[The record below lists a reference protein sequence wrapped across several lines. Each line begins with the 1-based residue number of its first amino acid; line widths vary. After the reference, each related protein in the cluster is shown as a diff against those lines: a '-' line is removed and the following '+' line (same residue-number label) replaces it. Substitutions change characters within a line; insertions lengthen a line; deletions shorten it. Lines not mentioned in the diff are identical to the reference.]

1 MREIMVR
8 EAQSCDLKELVAKFI
23 PEVIGKEIEKATS
36 GIYPLQNTYI
46 RKVKILKA
54 PKFDLTKL
62 MEVSHDG
69 KGFFQHYDMLYNYC
83 FSFLLNIVWLIVFC
97 LSNKYCVLP
106 DYRCM
111 VTTVR
116 RLGQR
121 LSVQWETMLK
131 QKLSLLKCLEHRQQQ
146 ELTFGL
152 QSVEWDFNFW
162 NSYSICIHQ
171 WLWIAVCL
179 RIFVNREQ
187 IILDMGLT
195 GKQMLC

>member
-1 MREIMVR
+1 MVR

-62 MEVSHDG
+62 MEVRVMMAKLSCNIMTCYIITV
-69 KGFFQHYDMLYNYC
+69 FFPPQHSLVDIIL
-83 FSFLLNIVWLIVFC
+83 FIQ
-97 LSNKYCVLP
+97 KYCVLP

-121 LSVQWETMLK
+121 LSVQWEMMQK

-146 ELTFGL
+146 EPTFGL
-152 QSVEWDFNFW
+152 QWVEWDFNFW
-162 NSYSICIHQ
+162 NAYSICIHP
-171 WLWIAVCL
+171 WLWTAVCL
-179 RIFVNREQ
+179 RIFINREQ
-187 IILDMGLT
+187 IILDMGFTAL
-195 GKQMLC
+195 KCFAKM